1 MTTVQKYTM
10 YCSKATVHNV
20 TATVQQC
27 TMWTAR
33 AHCKDV
39 LYKIWDIQCIA
50 ILILP
55 NVRWYEM
62 LFWYWTLNV
71 WIGGKISCSKIL
83 IVGVVSTF
91 DVALIISIY
100 SVWIAQVRAQCRWNS
115 KCAQSV
121 DEIQDGRFEADEVEV
136 EEVRRNKTTLSC
148 AIWLRLATEFLP
160 TSPS

>member
-1 MTTVQKYTM
+1 M

-39 LYKIWDIQCIA
+39 LYKIWDIQFIA
-50 ILILP
+50 ILIFR

-100 SVWIAQVRAQCRWNS
+100 SVWIAQVGGCARAKCRWNS
-115 KCAQSV
+115 RWSV
-121 DEIQDGRFEADEVEV
+121 WGGRGGGGGGE
-136 EEVRRNKTTLSC
+136 
-148 AIWLRLATEFLP
+148 TEQNDSLMCNFTRAGRIIFL
-160 TSPS
+160 TSFSQFRWGSMWAGGGRK